1 METAT
6 EFNFDVVECKRQEVE
21 YMIQEAEC
29 MMQEA
34 ECKKRE
40 AECKKREIELLY
52 GPTKASAQPEGVVE
66 KLPQRATPK
75 MPSSVQPKFKL
86 ACFLKGKFALIIW
99 AACKLHAFVRTD
111 GGEMSMRDVANELG
125 APLGIHFTEKEWKST
140 LEGNF
145 NVKVMPRIFRN
156 LEREVERRF
165 EGRKE

>member
-6 EFNFDVVECKRQEVE
+6 EFNFDVVECKRQEIE

-29 MMQEA
+29 MMQ
-34 ECKKRE
+34 E